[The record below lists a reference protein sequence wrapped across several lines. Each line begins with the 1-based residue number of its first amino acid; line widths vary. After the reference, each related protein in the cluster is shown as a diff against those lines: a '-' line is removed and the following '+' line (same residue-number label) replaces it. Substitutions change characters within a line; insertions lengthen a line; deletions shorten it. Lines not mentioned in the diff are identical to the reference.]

1 MIGYATD
8 ESEEMVPLT
17 HLYANM
23 LCQKLRECYDS
34 KSIAWLQP
42 DAKTQVTMQYQG
54 INGKITPLR
63 VHTIVVSTQH
73 NEGVT
78 HEEIETQIK
87 E

>member
-1 MIGYATD
+1 M
-8 ESEEMVPLT
+8 E
-17 HLYANM
+17 
-23 LCQKLRECYDS
+23 
-34 KSIAWLQP
+34 
-42 DAKTQVTMQYQG
+42 YQG
-54 INGKITPLR
+54 IYGKITPLR

>member
-1 MIGYATD
+1 M
-8 ESEEMVPLT
+8 E
-17 HLYANM
+17 
-23 LCQKLRECYDS
+23 
-34 KSIAWLQP
+34 
-42 DAKTQVTMQYQG
+42 YQG

-78 HEEIETQIK
+78 PEEIETQIK